1 MKILQFFE
9 LNLIIH
15 SIPDFFPPGK
25 IVHVYEEL
33 EKQRVAC
40 AICPDSETLL
50 VGGGHSYISVY
61 THTLARNK
69 DTTLSLQRKL
79 LGHTDVVSCMS
90 SSHNHRVFVSGSR
103 DRSVIMWDL
112 NKLSFVR
119 FTFDIFCFVVCFRS
133 RVKFY

>member
-1 MKILQFFE
+1 M
-9 LNLIIH
+9 
-15 SIPDFFPPGK
+15 
-25 IVHVYEEL
+25 HVYEEL

-50 VGGGHSYISVY
+50 VGGEHSYISVY

-119 FTFDIFCFVVCFRS
+119 FTFEKFFFNIFCLVGCFYS
-133 RVKFY
+133 SFSDFYISTYCHDVRTLPFIEMEG

>member
-1 MKILQFFE
+1 M
-9 LNLIIH
+9 
-15 SIPDFFPPGK
+15 
-25 IVHVYEEL
+25 HVYEEL

-50 VGGGHSYISVY
+50 VGGEHSYISVY

-119 FTFDIFCFVVCFRS
+119 FTFEFEYFNEILQHFLFCCLLLFKSQVFLNS
-133 RVKFY
+133 PSEL